1 MVILGKSGVVSGIVV
16 TNAQNWDVAI
26 SYRKFEVSLLD
37 DRWRVLSRFKLLQ
50 NIWQIIDNCNNI
62 MFCNNYCNDIILL
75 YSSYQHK

>member
-50 NIWQIIDNCNNI
+50 NIWQIIDNCK
-62 MFCNNYCNDIILL
+62 YYVL
-75 YSSYQHK
+75 Q